1 MCVVTLPLIYSFF
14 HFLSSLVGGSE
25 SHKSVKKEGNYIL
38 YMYYTSRIVLFWV
51 CAFNELFYVLLYCLH
66 HQVMMK
72 ISTYSLTRVL
82 LAVSA
87 PIWAFKQIVNVIQM
101 IGAAKSLAALDTKTK
116 TQ

>member
-1 MCVVTLPLIYSFF
+1 
-14 HFLSSLVGGSE
+14 
-25 SHKSVKKEGNYIL
+25 
-38 YMYYTSRIVLFWV
+38 
-51 CAFNELFYVLLYCLH
+51 
-66 HQVMMK
+66 MMK